1 MLTGSTTKMRN
12 TFIIALIITTAALTS
27 CCSSSQ
33 KNKAKQTSQAVA
45 ETSQTAPAAQ
55 ESSREFKPLTADG
68 ANLSVTHS
76 YLTEENIGQEIVVKG
91 KIVKSGNSFNLLEN
105 PDSKSRVSFVLDF
118 EDESL
123 KEKLTAGSI
132 VQLSGILTS
141 AESPWKK
148 EMKVSK
154 VE

>member
-1 MLTGSTTKMRN
+1 MISSLL
-12 TFIIALIITTAALTS
+12 FISACAT
-27 CCSSSQ
+27 
-33 KNKAKQTSQAVA
+33 NKAAEKVAEDTQTS
-45 ETSQTAPAAQ
+45 STA
-55 ESSREFKPLTADG
+55 SFNYKP
-68 ANLSVTHS
+68 SVSHS
-76 YLTEENIGQEIVVKG
+76 YLTEENIGQEIAVKG

-148 EMKVSK
+148 EMKVLK

>member
-1 MLTGSTTKMRN
+1 MKKTPFCILVISSLL
-12 TFIIALIITTAALTS
+12 FISACAT
-27 CCSSSQ
+27 
-33 KNKAKQTSQAVA
+33 NKAAEKAAEDIQTS
-45 ETSQTAPAAQ
+45 STA
-55 ESSREFKPLTADG
+55 SFNYKP
-68 ANLSVTHS
+68 SVNHS

-123 KEKLTAGSI
+123 KEKLTAGRI

-148 EMKVSK
+148 GMKVLK

>member
-1 MLTGSTTKMRN
+1 MKRFAICIFMISSFL
-12 TFIIALIITTAALTS
+12 LISACAT
-27 CCSSSQ
+27 
-33 KNKAKQTSQAVA
+33 NKAAEKAAEDTQTS
-45 ETSQTAPAAQ
+45 STA
-55 ESSREFKPLTADG
+55 SFNYKP
-68 ANLSVTHS
+68 SVSHS

-105 PDSKSRVSFVLDF
+105 PDSKSRVSFVLEF
-118 EDESL
+118 ENENL
-123 KEKLTAGSI
+123 KGKLTAGSL

-148 EMKVSK
+148 GMKVSK

>member
-1 MLTGSTTKMRN
+1 MISSFL
-12 TFIIALIITTAALTS
+12 FISACATSKETEKAAEDT
-27 CCSSSQ
+27 
-33 KNKAKQTSQAVA
+33 QTS
-45 ETSQTAPAAQ
+45 STA
-55 ESSREFKPLTADG
+55 SFNYKP
-68 ANLSVTHS
+68 SVNHS

-91 KIVKSGNSFNLLEN
+91 KIVKSGNSFTLLEN

-148 EMKVSK
+148 GMKVLK

>member
-1 MLTGSTTKMRN
+1 MNTGLVQVTKMKKTPFCILVISSLLFISACASKKPAEKTEEN
-12 TFIIALIITTAALTS
+12 T
-27 CCSSSQ
+27 
-33 KNKAKQTSQAVA
+33 
-45 ETSQTAPAAQ
+45 Q
-55 ESSREFKPLTADG
+55 EATFRPTF
-68 ANLSVTHS
+68 SVSHS

-91 KIVKSGNSFNLLEN
+91 KIVKNGNSFTLLEN

-123 KEKLTAGSI
+123 KGKLTAGSL

-148 EMKVSK
+148 GMKVSK

>member
-1 MLTGSTTKMRN
+1 MNTGLVQVTKMKR
-12 TFIIALIITTAALTS
+12 FAICVLMISSFLLISACTT
-27 CCSSSQ
+27 
-33 KNKAKQTSQAVA
+33 NKETEKAGNDTQTS
-45 ETSQTAPAAQ
+45 STAP
-55 ESSREFKPLTADG
+55 FNYKP
-68 ANLSVTHS
+68 SVTHS

-91 KIVKSGNSFNLLEN
+91 KIVTSGNSFTLLEN
-105 PDSKSRVSFVLDF
+105 PDSKSRVSFVLEF

-123 KEKLTAGSI
+123 KEKLTAGNI

-148 EMKVSK
+148 GMKVLK

>member
-1 MLTGSTTKMRN
+1 M
-12 TFIIALIITTAALTS
+12 I
-27 CCSSSQ
+27 SSFLFFSACAT
-33 KNKAKQTSQAVA
+33 NKVVEKAVDDAQTS
-45 ETSQTAPAAQ
+45 STA
-55 ESSREFKPLTADG
+55 SFNNKP
-68 ANLSVTHS
+68 SVNHS
-76 YLTEENIGQEIVVKG
+76 YLTEENIGQEIVVRG
-91 KIVKSGNSFNLLEN
+91 KILKSGNSFTLLEN

-123 KEKLTAGSI
+123 KEKLTACSI

-148 EMKVSK
+148 GMKVLK

>member
-1 MLTGSTTKMRN
+1 MISSFLLISACATSKETEKAVDDTQTSSTTS
-12 TFIIALIITTAALTS
+12 F
-27 CCSSSQ
+27 Q
-33 KNKAKQTSQAVA
+33 Y
-45 ETSQTAPAAQ
+45 
-55 ESSREFKPLTADG
+55 KP
-68 ANLSVTHS
+68 SVNHS

-91 KIVKSGNSFNLLEN
+91 KIVKSGSSYTLLEN

-123 KEKLTAGSI
+123 KEKLTAGSL

-148 EMKVSK
+148 GMKVLK

>member
-1 MLTGSTTKMRN
+1 MKRFAICIFMISSFL
-12 TFIIALIITTAALTS
+12 FISACAT
-27 CCSSSQ
+27 
-33 KNKAKQTSQAVA
+33 NKAAEKAAEDTQTS
-45 ETSQTAPAAQ
+45 STA
-55 ESSREFKPLTADG
+55 SFNYKP
-68 ANLSVTHS
+68 SVTHS

-91 KIVKSGNSFNLLEN
+91 KIVKSGNSFTLLEN

-148 EMKVSK
+148 GMKVLK

>member
-1 MLTGSTTKMRN
+1 MKRFAICILMISSFLLISACTTNKE
-12 TFIIALIITTAALTS
+12 AEKAAEDT
-27 CCSSSQ
+27 
-33 KNKAKQTSQAVA
+33 QTS
-45 ETSQTAPAAQ
+45 STA
-55 ESSREFKPLTADG
+55 SFNYKP
-68 ANLSVTHS
+68 SVSHS

-105 PDSKSRVSFVLDF
+105 PDSKSRVSFVLEF
-118 EDESL
+118 EDENL
-123 KEKLTAGSI
+123 KGKLTDGSI

-148 EMKVSK
+148 GMKVLK

>member
-1 MLTGSTTKMRN
+1 MNTGLVQVTKMKR
-12 TFIIALIITTAALTS
+12 FAICILMISSFLLISACAT
-27 CCSSSQ
+27 
-33 KNKAKQTSQAVA
+33 NKEAEKVAEDTQTS
-45 ETSQTAPAAQ
+45 STA
-55 ESSREFKPLTADG
+55 SFNYKP
-68 ANLSVTHS
+68 SVSHS
-76 YLTEENIGQEIVVKG
+76 YLTEENIGQEIAVKG

-105 PDSKSRVSFVLDF
+105 PDSKSRVSFFLDF

-123 KEKLTAGSI
+123 KEKLTAGSL

-148 EMKVSK
+148 GMKVSK

>member
-1 MLTGSTTKMRN
+1 MNTGLVQVTKMKR
-12 TFIIALIITTAALTS
+12 FAICILMISSFLLISACTTNKEAEKAAEDT
-27 CCSSSQ
+27 
-33 KNKAKQTSQAVA
+33 QTS
-45 ETSQTAPAAQ
+45 STA
-55 ESSREFKPLTADG
+55 SFNYKP
-68 ANLSVTHS
+68 SVSHS

-105 PDSKSRVSFVLDF
+105 PDSKSRVSFVLEF
-118 EDESL
+118 EDENL
-123 KEKLTAGSI
+123 KGKLTDGSI

-148 EMKVSK
+148 GMKVLK

>member
-1 MLTGSTTKMRN
+1 MKRFAICIFMISSFL
-12 TFIIALIITTAALTS
+12 LISACAT
-27 CCSSSQ
+27 
-33 KNKAKQTSQAVA
+33 NKAAEKAAEDTQTS
-45 ETSQTAPAAQ
+45 STA
-55 ESSREFKPLTADG
+55 SFNYKP
-68 ANLSVTHS
+68 SVNHS

-91 KIVKSGNSFNLLEN
+91 KIVKSGSSYTLLEN
-105 PDSKSRVSFVLDF
+105 PDSKSRVSFVLEF
-118 EDESL
+118 EDENL

-148 EMKVSK
+148 GMKVLK

>member
-1 MLTGSTTKMRN
+1 MKRFAICIFMISSFL
-12 TFIIALIITTAALTS
+12 LISACAT
-27 CCSSSQ
+27 
-33 KNKAKQTSQAVA
+33 NKAAEKAAEDTQTS
-45 ETSQTAPAAQ
+45 STA
-55 ESSREFKPLTADG
+55 SFNYKP
-68 ANLSVTHS
+68 SVSHS

-148 EMKVSK
+148 GMKVLK

>member
-1 MLTGSTTKMRN
+1 MKRFAICIFMISSLL
-12 TFIIALIITTAALTS
+12 FISACAT
-27 CCSSSQ
+27 
-33 KNKAKQTSQAVA
+33 NKAAEKVAEDTQTS
-45 ETSQTAPAAQ
+45 STA
-55 ESSREFKPLTADG
+55 SFNYKP
-68 ANLSVTHS
+68 SVSHS
-76 YLTEENIGQEIVVKG
+76 YLTEENIGQEIAVKG

-105 PDSKSRVSFVLDF
+105 PDSKSRVSFFLDF

-123 KEKLTAGSI
+123 KEKLTAGSL

-148 EMKVSK
+148 GMKVSK

>member
-1 MLTGSTTKMRN
+1 MKRFAICVLMISS
-12 TFIIALIITTAALTS
+12 FLLISACATNKEAEKAAEDI
-27 CCSSSQ
+27 
-33 KNKAKQTSQAVA
+33 QTS
-45 ETSQTAPAAQ
+45 STA
-55 ESSREFKPLTADG
+55 SFNYKP
-68 ANLSVTHS
+68 SVSHS
-76 YLTEENIGQEIVVKG
+76 YLTEENIGQEIAVKG

-105 PDSKSRVSFVLDF
+105 PDSKSRVSFFLDF

-123 KEKLTAGSI
+123 KEKLTAGSL

-148 EMKVSK
+148 GMKVLK

>member
-1 MLTGSTTKMRN
+1 MKRFAICILVLSSLL
-12 TFIIALIITTAALTS
+12 FISACASKKPAE
-27 CCSSSQ
+27 
-33 KNKAKQTSQAVA
+33 KAGNDTQTS
-45 ETSQTAPAAQ
+45 STA
-55 ESSREFKPLTADG
+55 SFNYKP
-68 ANLSVTHS
+68 SVSHS

-91 KIVKSGNSFNLLEN
+91 KIVKSGNSFTLLEN
-105 PDSKSRVSFVLDF
+105 PDSKSRVSFVLEF
-118 EDESL
+118 EDENL

-148 EMKVSK
+148 GMKVLK

>member
-1 MLTGSTTKMRN
+1 MKRFAICILVLSSLLFISACTT
-12 TFIIALIITTAALTS
+12 
-27 CCSSSQ
+27 
-33 KNKAKQTSQAVA
+33 NKAAEKAAEDTQTS
-45 ETSQTAPAAQ
+45 STA
-55 ESSREFKPLTADG
+55 SFNYKP
-68 ANLSVTHS
+68 SVSHS

-91 KIVKSGNSFNLLEN
+91 KIVKSGSSYTLLEN
-105 PDSKSRVSFVLDF
+105 PDSKSRVSFVLEF
-118 EDESL
+118 EDENL

-148 EMKVSK
+148 GMKVSK

>member
-1 MLTGSTTKMRN
+1 M
-12 TFIIALIITTAALTS
+12 I
-27 CCSSSQ
+27 SSFLLFSACAT
-33 KNKAKQTSQAVA
+33 NKVVEKAVDDTQTSSTV
-45 ETSQTAPAAQ
+45 S
-55 ESSREFKPLTADG
+55 FNYKP
-68 ANLSVTHS
+68 SVSHS

-91 KIVKSGNSFNLLEN
+91 IIVKGGSSYTLLEN

-123 KEKLTAGSI
+123 KEKLAAGSL

-148 EMKVSK
+148 GMKVLK